1 MSKLTLHHKIGLGTV
16 QLGLA
21 YGINNPAGKP
31 AQQEAF
37 AILNEAHRSG
47 ITLLDTADAYGDSLD
62 VLGSYIR
69 THGQKSFVI
78 VNKFIHTGTSLAE
91 KMEAGLSRLGTTHLY
106 GYMYHRFQD
115 YRDGAC
121 REELQAYKKK
131 KVVEKVGVSLY
142 DLHELEQA
150 VGDPFVDLIQL
161 PVHPFDFSAGKK
173 ELLREAKRQGKEIHV
188 RSVFFQGLFFK
199 DPATLTGN
207 LTVFREPL
215 MELQEVARHHRLDI
229 QTMCLNYALHNASI
243 DKVIIGV
250 DSAAQLQKNMA
261 SIVAQYPDTI
271 AAALESIVITTP
283 EVLNPSAWKP

>member
-1 MSKLTLHHKIGLGTV
+1 MSTLALQQKIGLGTV

-21 YGINNPAGKP
+21 YGINNQTGKP

-37 AILNEAHRSG
+37 AILDEAHRSG

-62 VLGSYIR
+62 VLGRYIR
-69 THGQKSFVI
+69 AHGQKSFVI
-78 VNKFIHTGTSLAE
+78 VNKFIHTGTPLAE
-91 KMEAGLSRLGTTHLY
+91 KMDTGLSRLGTTRLY

-150 VGDPFVDLIQL
+150 VRDPFVDLIQL

-173 ELLREAKRQGKEIHV
+173 ALLQEAKRQGKEIHV

-199 DPATLTGN
+199 DPETLTGN

-215 MELQEVARHHRLDI
+215 LQLKEIAREHRLDI
-229 QTMCLNYALHNASI
+229 QTMCLNYALHCETI

-261 SIVAQYPDTI
+261 SIVTEYPAGI
-271 AAALESIVITTP
+271 ASALESIVITTP